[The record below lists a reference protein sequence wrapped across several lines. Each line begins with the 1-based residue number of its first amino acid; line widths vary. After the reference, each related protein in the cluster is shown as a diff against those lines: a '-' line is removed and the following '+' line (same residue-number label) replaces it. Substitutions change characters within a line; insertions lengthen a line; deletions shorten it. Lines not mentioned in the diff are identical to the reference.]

1 MARRSD
7 HTRDE
12 IKAMAIASAVRIL
25 MDEGAA
31 ALSARRVAKDIGYTV
46 GTLYLVFQNL
56 DELILHINAATLT
69 ELERK
74 LMDACQNSLSPS
86 EQIMAIARGYWEFAH
101 GNYARWSLLFRH
113 QLPEG
118 SQIPDWFVTKVR
130 NLFSLLER
138 PLSQICPAVNKTVLI
153 ATARALWGGVH
164 GVCELALSDK
174 LRWGEQIADEEVI
187 RTLVET
193 FLAGLIKE
201 TGELHA

>member
-1 MARRSD
+1 M
-7 HTRDE
+7 E
-12 IKAMAIASAVRIL
+12 
-25 MDEGAA
+25 EGAE

-56 DELILHINAATLT
+56 DELILHINAATLKD
-69 ELERK
+69 LEQL
-74 LMDACQNSLSPS
+74 LMDAG
-86 EQIMAIARGYWEFAH
+86 QITTEPTAQVMAIAQAYWKFAR

-118 SQIPDWFVTKVR
+118 SPIPDWFVTKVK
-130 NLFSLLER
+130 NLFGMLEKS
-138 PLSQICPAVNKTVLI
+138 LSQLNPAIPKNVLV
-153 ATARALWGGVH
+153 ASTRALWGGVQ